1 MRERLCRLLLRLTA
15 RLEEWL
21 WARYRTPEL
30 PYPLEANTP
39 TRRLTALRIRHHA
52 FHSVQLVGSR
62 MWRVRLHLP
71 DGTVRAATA
80 HTIDEAIELLVAS
93 VKP

>member
-1 MRERLCRLLLRLTA
+1 MRDRLCRLLLRLTA
-15 RLEEWL
+15 RLEEWA
-21 WARYRTPEL
+21 WARYKTPGL

-52 FHSVQLVGSR
+52 FHSVCIVGSR

-71 DGTVRAATA
+71 NGTVYAATA
-80 HTIDEAIELLVAS
+80 HTIDEAIGLLFADMKS
-93 VKP
+93 